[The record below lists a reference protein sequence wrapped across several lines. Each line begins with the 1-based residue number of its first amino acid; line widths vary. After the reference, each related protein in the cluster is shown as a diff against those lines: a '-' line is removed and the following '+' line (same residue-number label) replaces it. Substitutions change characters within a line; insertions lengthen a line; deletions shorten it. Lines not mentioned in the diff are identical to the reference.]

1 MKKTYKKILKCR
13 LCKNQ
18 IKKEIELPNT
28 AIGNDLKNSIHKSLN
43 IQEYPLAVNR
53 CVVCNHFQLGISVKP
68 EILYKKNYTYLSGI
82 GKDFIKH
89 LKIYVDWIE
98 KKLKLKKNDLI
109 IDVGSNDGTCLSFFQ
124 KKKLRVCGVDPAKL
138 PSKISNDR
146 GVLCINSFF
155 NEKVVLKIIKEH
167 GRPKLITSHNV
178 LAHIENIRT
187 TFILI
192 YKLLQPEGYLCFEI
206 GYFVK
211 VLKRNNFDTIYHE
224 HLDYHTA
231 KPLVKFLNSIGFSIE
246 KLSVNS
252 IQGGSLRVLA
262 RKHHIVKNKLNVKKF
277 ILNERRFLRNNYL
290 INSFKKNLYNNINNI
305 KRFINS
311 NKIRDKVIIGYGA
324 PTKAAL
330 FCKIFNLNSNIIKF
344 TLEDNPLKTN
354 KYIPSTDI
362 KIIKYKKSIL
372 NKFDYI
378 FLFAWN
384 FKDII
389 TEKIKKDVGR
399 KRNLSIIIPNPKLH
413 TKKIC

>member
-13 LCKNQ
+13 LCKNK
-18 IKKEIELPNT
+18 IKKEIKLPNT
-28 AIGNDLKNSIHKSLN
+28 AIGNDLKNSIYKSLN

-53 CVVCNHFQLGISVKP
+53 CVVCNHFQLGISVNP

-89 LKIYVDWIE
+89 FKIYVDWIE
-98 KKLKLKKNDLI
+98 KKINLKKNDLI
-109 IDVGSNDGTCLSFFQ
+109 IDVGSNDGTCLSFF
-124 KKKLRVCGVDPAKL
+124 KNKKLRVCGVDPAKL

-155 NEKVVLKIIKEH
+155 NDKVVLKIIKEH

-187 TFILI
+187 TFKLI
-192 YKLLQPEGYLCFEI
+192 YELLQPEGYLCFEI

-231 KPLVKFLNSIGFSIE
+231 EPLVKFLNNIGFSIE

-262 RKHHIVKNKLNVKKF
+262 RKNPIVKNKLNVKKF
-277 ILNERRFLRNNYL
+277 ILNERQFLRNNHL
-290 INSFKKNLYNNINNI
+290 INSFKKNLYNNINSI

-311 NKIRDKVIIGYGA
+311 NKTHNKVIIGYGA

-330 FCKIFNLNSNIIKF
+330 FCKIFNLNSSIIKF

-362 KIIKYKKSIL
+362 KIIKYEKSIL
-372 NKFDYI
+372 NKVDYI

-413 TKKIC
+413 TNKIC

>member
-18 IKKEIELPNT
+18 IKKVIELPNT

-53 CVVCNHFQLGISVKP
+53 CIVCNHFQLGISVKP

-89 LKIYVDWIE
+89 FKIYVDWIE

-124 KKKLRVCGVDPAKL
+124 NKKLRVCGVDPAKL

-372 NKFDYI
+372 NKVDYI